1 VVNAEHLNLKDANED
16 KFVLL
21 ENVLWQLLEE
31 TVAKDRFVFVDVV

>member
-1 VVNAEHLNLKDANED
+1 VVNAEPLNLKDANED

-21 ENVLWQLLEE
+21 ENALLQLLEE